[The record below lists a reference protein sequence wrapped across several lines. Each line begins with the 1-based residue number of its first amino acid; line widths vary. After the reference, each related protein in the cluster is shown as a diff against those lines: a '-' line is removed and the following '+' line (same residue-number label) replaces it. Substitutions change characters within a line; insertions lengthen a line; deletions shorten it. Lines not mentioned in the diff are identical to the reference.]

1 MPFINYPPNLKDMF
15 DTIHNRLGKLE
26 TAQRFTAPNVA
37 TDPSNTRNGD
47 IWLNTALNGLKV
59 VDANGAVQQFNL
71 GVVTSFVPTISAQT
85 GTFGSVTA
93 VSSSYSKIG
102 KVCVFSFTFT
112 ITTVGTAANGIF
124 VSLPFPA
131 GLGLFTGV
139 VRENAVV
146 GWMGQVYTSSGA
158 STAVIFKW
166 DNTSL
171 AATGYT
177 IIGTLTYLTA

>member
-1 MPFINYPPNLKDMF
+1 MGYLNFPPNLKDMF
-15 DTIHNRLGKLE
+15 DDILTRLRKLE
-26 TAQRFTAPNVA
+26 TAQRFSAPNVA

-59 VDANGAVQQFNL
+59 VDANGAVQQLNL

-112 ITTVGTAANGIF
+112 ITAVGTAANGIF
-124 VSLPFPA
+124 VSLPFLA
-131 GLGLFTGV
+131 GTGLFTGV
-139 VRENAVV
+139 VRENAAV
-146 GWMGQVYTSSGA
+146 GWMGQVYTSTGA
-158 STAVIFKW
+158 NTATIFKW

-177 IIGTLTYLTA
+177 IIGTLTYLTT